1 MYALAL
7 HLSETTEHE
16 WQVDHIIPLQGKNV
30 SGLHVPENLQV
41 IERSINSKKRN
52 KYEPE

>member
-1 MYALAL
+1 MLATIL
-7 HLSETTEHE
+7 TKSTGYE

-41 IERSINSKKRN
+41 IERSMNSKKRN